1 MQKETSHKDNNEYGI
16 WSKLL
21 RDNIVI
27 QIFKNSRCVP
37 FIELPEPERKNIEAL
52 AAQTYLE
59 IQRTNETL
67 KNKQNG
73 TN

>member
-1 MQKETSHKDNNEYGI
+1 MPKETSHKDNNEYGI
-16 WSKLL
+16 WAKQI
-21 RDNIVI
+21 RDNINVAI
-27 QIFKNSRCVP
+27 IKNGVAIP
-37 FIELPEPERKNIEAL
+37 FNALPEFERKKIEAL

-59 IQRTNETL
+59 IQKINETL